1 MGVAAPYT
9 NAPDLQSILAGFSI
23 VEQQKI
29 AQQWAQA
36 NNRIIDMF
44 GQFAKE
50 RRLLIFK
57 SGNEFENW
65 IDPLLNVLY
74 KMNNLMHVGGDI
86 CKLLERI
93 SYYNELFPETALRFI
108 GFHQMSSLNVYPV
121 FAQPF
126 IPNARFAT
134 FEEIE
139 QYMQLMDFK
148 PMGEE
153 GYFENEEYILS
164 DIKPKNVLNANNNT
178 IFVIDAEIKKK

>member
-1 MGVAAPYT
+1 MGTEASYP
-9 NAPDLQSILAGFSI
+9 NAPNLQSLLIGLS
-23 VEQQKI
+23 VEDQQKR
-29 AQQWAQA
+29 ALQWAQA
-36 NNRIIDMF
+36 NGRIIDMF

-50 RRLLIFK
+50 RHLLIFK

-86 CKLLERI
+86 RKLLERI

-108 GFHQMSSLNVYPV
+108 GFHLMSSSNVYPV

-134 FEEIE
+134 LDEIG
-139 QYMQLMDFK
+139 QYMHLMDFK

-153 GYFENEEYILS
+153 GYFESKEYILS
-164 DIKPKNVLNANNNT
+164 DIKPKNVLNANNT
-178 IFVIDAEIKKK
+178 IFVIDAEIQKK